1 MSSTEIQ
8 ISNLEE
14 EISEYISKLNNDV
27 GYYWWQRYIYS
38 AFWSNIS
45 TPINLC
51 ILLLTSLTTGQ
62 SISQN
67 LISQD
72 ITSNL
77 GILAL
82 IVSLC
87 NTFFKPYE
95 QLTSNQKILN
105 NWANIGNKLDE
116 IYYDEAFSL
125 EEKKVM
131 LKNLEDLFK
140 EMLSLKRNNDN
151 NYFIDLIYLIIRVLC
166 VHKPKWSELKHNRN
180 WHRNLHTNTNTNTN
194 TNTTSRN
201 LLRNA
206 ETTTNT
212 NSNASTNAGNNLENT
227 PTTINNRVL
236 ESNPLDETIA

>member
-8 ISNLEE
+8 ISNIEE

-125 EEKKVM
+125 EEKKAM

-151 NYFIDLIYLIIRVLC
+151 NYFIDLIYLIIRILC
-166 VHKPKWSELKHNRN
+166 VHKPKWSELKHNR
-180 WHRNLHTNTNTNTN
+180 HRHLHNNTTTTTANTNTNAN
-194 TNTTSRN
+194 TNI
-201 LLRNA
+201 
-206 ETTTNT
+206 
-212 NSNASTNAGNNLENT
+212 NSISGNNLENIHI
-227 PTTINNRVL
+227 PANINNRVL

>member
-125 EEKKVM
+125 EEKKAM

-151 NYFIDLIYLIIRVLC
+151 NYFIDLIYLIIRILC
-166 VHKPKWSELKHNRN
+166 VHKPKWSELKHNR
-180 WHRNLHTNTNTNTN
+180 HRHLHNNTN

-201 LLRNA
+201 LLGNA

-212 NSNASTNAGNNLENT
+212 NSISSTNLDNT
-227 PTTINNRVL
+227 PTNINNRVL
-236 ESNPLDETIA
+236 ESNSLDETVA

>member
-8 ISNLEE
+8 ISNLED
-14 EISEYISKLNNDV
+14 EIAEYISKLNSDV

-125 EEKKVM
+125 EEKNAM

-151 NYFIDLIYLIIRVLC
+151 NYFIDLIYLIVRILC
-166 VHKPKWSELKHNRN
+166 VHKPKWSELKHNR
-180 WHRNLHTNTNTNTN
+180 HRHLHNNTTTTTANTNTNAN
-194 TNTTSRN
+194 TNI
-201 LLRNA
+201 
-206 ETTTNT
+206 
-212 NSNASTNAGNNLENT
+212 NSISGNNLENIHI
-227 PTTINNRVL
+227 PANINNRVY
-236 ESNPLDETIA
+236 ESNPLDDTNA